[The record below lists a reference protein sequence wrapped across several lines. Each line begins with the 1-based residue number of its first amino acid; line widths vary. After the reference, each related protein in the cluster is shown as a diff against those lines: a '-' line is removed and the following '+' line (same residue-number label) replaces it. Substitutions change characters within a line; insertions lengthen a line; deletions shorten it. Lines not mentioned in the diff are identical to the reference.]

1 MLSGW
6 RLFAFAGTVREI
18 IRWTGAGT
26 PGSGAKAMRKIY
38 ARSKPVDTL
47 MWNVLGR
54 EFDSPRLHQL
64 IISRSPAKPKKP
76 SGTWFLWALAVLH
89 PPIKPIDI
97 YQ

>member
-26 PGSGAKAMRKIY
+26 PGPGAKAMRKIY

-54 EFDSPRLHQL
+54 EFDSPRLHHQ
-64 IISRSPAKPKKP
+64 RVRQKPKESRKP
-76 SGTWFLWALAVLH
+76 S
-89 PPIKPIDI
+89 
-97 YQ
+97 Y